1 MRHYSNTQHLGSM
14 DLLGNTLSNI
24 TLPMVDSFPEV
35 PKVGSF
41 IFKDKR
47 VMICLEIADS
57 PVWIPLTQEL
67 NTYIHSQDSAQ
78 TTWTIQHNMNS
89 TSVIVQCFDENNK
102 VIIPDDIESTDNN
115 TVTVTFG
122 ATPVLGQ
129 AIVIIGNFD
138 GTPKPDVSF
147 EIEFEDKTTVNVNHM
162 LGYEPIIR
170 VIVDGYEIQP
180 DSVQHIDTNTAVVT
194 FSASTTGKIIAL

>member
-1 MRHYSNTQHLGSM
+1 MKHYSNTQHMGGL
-14 DLLGNTLSNI
+14 DLVGNFLSNV
-24 TLPMVDSFPEV
+24 TLPMMDSFPTE

-47 VMICLEIADS
+47 VMVCLDLASS

-67 NTYIHSQDSAQ
+67 NTYIHSQDEAAV
-78 TTWTIQHNMNS
+78 TWTIQHNMNS
-89 TSVIVQCFDENNK
+89 TSVIVQCFDENNR
-102 VIIPDDIESTDNN
+102 VIIPKDIESTDNN
-115 TVTVTFG
+115 TVTVSFDDV
-122 ATPVLGQ
+122 PVFGQ

-147 EIEFEDKTTVNVNHM
+147 ELEFTDKTTVNVNHM
-162 LGYEPIIR
+162 LGYEPLIR

-180 DSVQHIDTNTAVVT
+180 DSVQHTDVNSAVVT
-194 FSASTTGKIIAL
+194 FSASTTGKIIAI

>member
-1 MRHYSNTQHLGSM
+1 M